1 MKSIKETW
9 ADGRNYT
16 ALITSAKTESTS
28 REKKAEKEIEF
39 IVNDR
44 TVYFTWD
51 EIRNADAKAFYEK
64 AEGLKKQIGMLED
77 RLTDDYTAYTKG
89 DENTRAQ
96 LKPVI
101 LKNEER
107 LDELRKQ
114 VKEWEK
120 KARNAENNTLKK

>member
-1 MKSIKETW
+1 
-9 ADGRNYT
+9 
-16 ALITSAKTESTS
+16 
-28 REKKAEKEIEF
+28 
-39 IVNDR
+39 
-44 TVYFTWD
+44 
-51 EIRNADAKAFYEK
+51 
-64 AEGLKKQIGMLED
+64 MLEN

>member
-1 MKSIKETW
+1 
-9 ADGRNYT
+9 
-16 ALITSAKTESTS
+16 
-28 REKKAEKEIEF
+28 
-39 IVNDR
+39 
-44 TVYFTWD
+44 
-51 EIRNADAKAFYEK
+51 
-64 AEGLKKQIGMLED
+64 MLED

-120 KARNAENNTLKK
+120 RRVMPKTTH